1 MGLFRKNK
9 VETTPELDA
18 DVEQKLKK
26 YPRKVRK
33 KLRLL
38 YQEYKKGN
46 LVFPEGFDKD
56 KVLNKD

>member
-1 MGLFRKNK
+1 MGLFRRNK
-9 VETTPELDA
+9 IVDPALDA
-18 DVEQKLKK
+18 DVEEKLKK

-38 YQEYKKGN
+38 YKEYKEGR

-56 KVLNKD
+56 KVLNKE